1 LPSQHTREVEKEI
14 VCEDQIVVPLDLPE
28 FRVVEQRVHPE
39 GILRVT
45 VIAKS
50 TSACCPHCQRSCS
63 YVHDCRE
70 RKKRDCR
77 LRDYQV
83 QLIVLKRRFR
93 CRSCQHTFTEPDSAC
108 GRRRRTTR
116 RLRQAIG
123 KAVGLR
129 PVAHVS
135 QEVAIGPR
143 FASTCFVERVA
154 AHLSQRGLSLN
165 GEGKLP
171 TPRYLGI
178 DEYAIEKGHRY
189 ATILCD
195 LEKRDVLE
203 TCRGRSQEEVEALL
217 ERLDHP
223 ERVEAVSLDMS
234 SSFASAV
241 RKALPQAQLVIDHF
255 HVIQHWM
262 DAFRPVVS
270 SWARKKEGQI
280 LLYRKQKLFLAA
292 SEDLTPAGQAE
303 RARIASHLPDLET
316 AWKLKEELRTWYA
329 TATVQ
334 TAESELDAWMKRVK
348 AQGPESLQKALPT
361 FTRWKPEILAFFRFL
376 PTRLSNG
383 FVEGKNN
390 RTKTMMRQAY
400 GYRNFAQ
407 LRLRILMK
415 GDV

>member
-1 LPSQHTREVEKEI
+1 MPSQHTRAVEKEI
-14 VCEDQIVVPLDLPE
+14 AFEEGIVVPLDLPE

-39 GILRVT
+39 GILKVT
-45 VIAKS
+45 IIAKRS
-50 TSACCPHCQRSCS
+50 DAFCPHCQRLCS

-93 CRSCQHTFTEPDSAC
+93 CTSCQRTFTEPDSAC

-116 RLRQAIG
+116 RLREAIG

-129 PVAHVS
+129 PVAQVS
-135 QEVAIGPR
+135 QEETIGPR
-143 FASTCFVERVA
+143 FASTCFVERA
-154 AHLSQRGLSLN
+154 EAQLSKRGLSLN

-195 LEKRDVLE
+195 LEKRAVLE

-217 ERLDHP
+217 KRLDHP

-234 SSFASAV
+234 SSYAPAV
-241 RKALPQAQLVIDHF
+241 RKVLPQAHLVIDHF

-270 SWARKKEGQI
+270 SWARKKESQI

-292 SEDLTPAGQAE
+292 SEKLAPAQQAE

-329 TATVQ
+329 TASVQ
-334 TAESELDAWMKRVK
+334 TAESELSAWMKRVEE
-348 AQGPESLQKALPT
+348 QGPESLRKALPT
-361 FTRWKPEILAFFRFL
+361 FNRWKPEILAFFRFL

-390 RTKTMMRQAY
+390 RTKTLMRQAY

-407 LRLRILMK
+407 LRLRILIE
-415 GDV
+415 GDL